1 MKLKYSFEAVD
12 MGEEIILVPVGEGAS
27 SVHGIL
33 KINNEGREIL
43 DLLKS
48 ETTQERIV
56 ETLSAKYENDIESLR
71 LYVGKVLN
79 TLQSSGLLDE

>member
-43 DLLKS
+43 ELLKS